1 MKFLIAFCIM
11 ILWACAYTA
20 MSRTLYESSV
30 VEKHQQ
36 WMMKHGRTY
45 ADSVEMEKRLQIF
58 KENLDYIE
66 KFNNAGNKSYK
77 LGLNPYSDLTSE
89 EFIASYTGIKIP
101 NQLSSSKLGS
111 SAILFDVNDDVPTN
125 FDWREQGAVTD
136 VKNQGSCGCCW
147 AFSAVAAV
155 EGITKIKTGNL
166 ISLSEQQLLDCD
178 QQSHGCGGGYMDNA
192 FQSII
197 QTNGIA
203 SEADYPYQE
212 VQRTCQIN
220 DQMTTAAKITSF
232 VDVPAND
239 EQQLLQAVTQ
249 QPISVGIDV
258 GSEFQS
264 YKEGVYSGTCGT
276 PFNHAVTAVG
286 YGVTEDGIKYWLI
299 KNQWGKDWGEGGY
312 MRVLRENGDPRGQCG
327 IAAHASYPTI

>member
-1 MKFLIAFCIM
+1 MKFLIIVCIM
-11 ILWACAYTA
+11 ILWACA

-30 VEKHQQ
+30 AEKHQQ
-36 WMMKHGRTY
+36 WMIKHGRTY
-45 ADSVEMEKRLQIF
+45 TDSVEMEKRLQIF
-58 KENLDYIE
+58 KENLEYIE

-89 EFIASYTGIKIP
+89 EFIASHTGIKIP

-111 SAILFDVNDDVPTN
+111 NAILFDVNDNVPTN
-125 FDWREQGAVTD
+125 LDWREQGAVTD
-136 VKNQGSCGCCW
+136 VKNQGNCGCCW

-155 EGITKIKTGNL
+155 EGITKIKAGNL

-178 QQSHGCGGGYMDNA
+178 QQSHGCGGGYMDSA

-212 VQRTCQIN
+212 VQQTCQKN
-220 DQMTTAAKITSF
+220 DQMTTAAQITSF
-232 VDVPAND
+232 VDAND
-239 EQQLLQAVTQ
+239 EQQLLQAIAQ
-249 QPISVGIDV
+249 QPISVGIKV

-264 YKEGVYSGTCGT
+264 YKEGIYSGTCGT
-276 PFNHAVTAVG
+276 SFNHAVTAVG
-286 YGVTEDGIKYWLI
+286 YGVTEDGTKYWLI

-312 MRVLRENGDPRGQCG
+312 MRVLRENGDPEGQCG